1 MDEQVSNIT
10 DLLMVSLATYGLNM
24 VGALVI
30 LIIGLWIAGRV
41 RTFVIKVFGKYEHLD
56 PMLGNFLAS
65 LARYL
70 IIIVTV
76 LAVLAKFGVETTS
89 LLAVFGAAGLAVGLA
104 LQGTLS
110 NLAAG
115 IMLLIFR
122 PFKIGDF
129 VEVAGLTGSVARVTL
144 FITELTTPD
153 NVQRLIPN
161 GEVWGSA
168 ISNYN
173 AHPIR
178 RCDLVFG
185 IAYDASID
193 AAMAAIRELAGADGR
208 VHKDPDP
215 FIVVSNLGDSSVDIT
230 VRVWCDAPDYWGVK
244 FDLTKAVKETFDAR
258 GIDIPFPT
266 RTVHTV
272 SDG

>member
-1 MDEQVSNIT
+1 MEEQVTNLT
-10 DLLMVSLATYGLNM
+10 ALVMESLTTYGLSM
-24 VGALVI
+24 IGAVII
-30 LIIGLWIAGRV
+30 LIIGLWLSSRARKFI
-41 RTFVIKVFGKYEHLD
+41 IKVFGRHEQLD

-76 LAVLAKFGVETTS
+76 LAVLAKFGIETTS

-129 VEVAGLTGSVARVTL
+129 VEVAGLTGSVAKVTL
-144 FITELTTPD
+144 FVTELTTPD
-153 NVQRLIPN
+153 NIQRLIPN
-161 GEVWGSA
+161 GDVWGSA
-168 ISNYN
+168 ITNYN

-178 RCDLVFG
+178 RCDMLFG
-185 IAYDASID
+185 IAYDADIE
-193 AAMAAIRELAGADGR
+193 AAMAVIRELAIAEAR
-208 VHKDPDP
+208 IHSDPEP

-230 VRVWCDAPDYWGVK
+230 VRVWCDSGDYWGVK
-244 FDLTKAVKETFDAR
+244 FDLTKKVKEAFDAR
-258 GIDIPFPT
+258 DIDIPFPT
-266 RTVHTV
+266 RIVHTMANA
-272 SDG
+272 